1 MTEYISKDA
10 TDKRLSVLCMLAHQT
25 SAMAMK
31 TQEMRIPADFGRQSA
46 TKTLTQMTMATTQR
60 HGAQEWDIFVRL

>member
-1 MTEYISKDA
+1 MTESISKDA

-31 TQEMRIPADFGRQSA
+31 TQEIPADFGRQSA